1 MSLRPTYCASI
12 HRVYNKVFMSSATLG
27 GLGALSFRAMLLFLG
42 CIQASAQAADPK
54 VVPVWPKLAPGEPA
68 DAPAESEFTDGG
80 TLFVAGKAIYL
91 LTNVSKPELAIYK
104 PEASIDTG
112 ASVIICPGGAHK
124 LLAYDL
130 EGVEVAQWLNSIG
143 ITGIVLKYRVPTR
156 TPDFKCQ
163 AALQDVQRAIRVVRS
178 SAKELGLDPAK
189 IGVLGFSAGGE
200 VAARGAIQFNETKYE
215 AVDDADKLSCR
226 PDFALLIYP
235 AYLTGTGVE
244 LLDELKPTKD
254 TPPTFFVHAW
264 DDPVTPLSSLCL
276 ATELKKVGVICEL
289 HMYAFGG
296 HGYGL
301 RHVDGVPVTDWT
313 AHASAWLSKTLAK

>member
-1 MSLRPTYCASI
+1 MSNQNPRMPIFIRNYGMAFTVLSSI
-12 HRVYNKVFMSSATLG
+12 LFSIGLETSGSAVDPRV
-27 GLGALSFRAMLLFLG
+27 
-42 CIQASAQAADPK
+42 I
-54 VVPVWPKLAPGEPA
+54 PVWPKLAPGEPA
-68 DAPAESEFTDGG
+68 DAPAESEFTEGG
-80 TLFVAGKAIYL
+80 TRFVAGKPIYL

-112 ASVIICPGGAHK
+112 ASVIICPGGAHR

-163 AALQDVQRAIRVVRS
+163 AAVQDIQRSIRIVRS
-178 SAKELGLDPAK
+178 SAKELKLDPGK

-200 VAARGAIQFNETKYE
+200 VAARGALQFDKSMYE
-215 AVDDADKLSCR
+215 AVDETDKLSCR
-226 PDFALLIYP
+226 PDFAILIYP

-244 LLDELKPTKD
+244 LLNELKPTKD
-254 TPPTFFVHAW
+254 APPTFLVHAW

-276 ATELKKVGVICEL
+276 ATELKKVGVSCEL
-289 HMYAFGG
+289 HLFALGG

-301 RHVDGVPVTDWT
+301 RHVDGMPVTDWAT
-313 AHASAWLSKTLAK
+313 HASAWLTKTIQQ